1 MKKVP
6 KHYKNVIRNHEMN
19 KNSQTV
25 YFEDE
30 DESVSLVQIGDKIQV
45 VSPQVISKIQQ
56 RTVNALIQYL
66 QKQYRIH
73 NKDMNTSGSL

>member
-30 DESVSLVQIGDKIQV
+30 DECVSLVQIGDKIKV

-56 RTVNALIQYL
+56 RVVNALTQYL
-66 QKQYRIH
+66 KKQFRFN
-73 NKDMNTSGSL
+73 NKDMNT

>member
-6 KHYKNVIRNHEMN
+6 KHYKNVNRNPEMN

-30 DESVSLVQIGDKIQV
+30 DECVSLVQIGDKIKV

-56 RTVNALIQYL
+56 RAVNALI
-66 QKQYRIH
+66 
-73 NKDMNTSGSL
+73 

>member
-6 KHYKNVIRNHEMN
+6 KHYKNVIRNPEMN

-25 YFEDE
+25 YFDDE
-30 DESVSLVQIGDKIQV
+30 DECVSLVQIGDKIKL

-56 RTVNALIQYL
+56 RAVNSLIQNL

>member
-6 KHYKNVIRNHEMN
+6 KHYKNVIRNPEMN

-30 DESVSLVQIGDKIQV
+30 DECVSLVQIGDKIKV

-56 RTVNALIQYL
+56 RTVNALTQYL

>member
-6 KHYKNVIRNHEMN
+6 KHYKNVHRNPEMN

-30 DESVSLVQIGDKIQV
+30 DECVSLVQIGDKIKV

-56 RTVNALIQYL
+56 RAVNTLIQYL

>member
-6 KHYKNVIRNHEMN
+6 KHYKNVIRNPEMN

-30 DESVSLVQIGDKIQV
+30 DECVSLVQIGDKIKV

-56 RTVNALIQYL
+56 RAVNTLIQYL
-66 QKQYRIH
+66 QKQNRIH

>member
-6 KHYKNVIRNHEMN
+6 KHYKNVIRNPEMN

-30 DESVSLVQIGDKIQV
+30 DECVSLVQIGDKIKV

-56 RTVNALIQYL
+56 RAVNTLIQYL

>member
-6 KHYKNVIRNHEMN
+6 KHYKNVIRNPEMN

-30 DESVSLVQIGDKIQV
+30 DECVSLVQIDFTWR
-45 VSPQVISKIQQ
+45 VSDCEELVGVTHRRQW
-56 RTVNALIQYL
+56 
-66 QKQYRIH
+66 YRFF
-73 NKDMNTSGSL
+73 

>member
-6 KHYKNVIRNHEMN
+6 KSYENVIRNPEMN
-19 KNSQTV
+19 KNSQSV

-30 DESVSLVQIGDKIQV
+30 YECVSLVQIGDKIKV

-56 RTVNALIQYL
+56 RAVNVLTQYL
-66 QKQYRIH
+66 K
-73 NKDMNTSGSL
+73 K

>member
-1 MKKVP
+1 
-6 KHYKNVIRNHEMN
+6 MN

-30 DESVSLVQIGDKIQV
+30 DECVSLVQIGDKIKV

-56 RTVNALIQYL
+56 RAVNALIQYL

>member
-6 KHYKNVIRNHEMN
+6 KHYKNVNRNPEMN

-30 DESVSLVQIGDKIQV
+30 DECVSLVQIGDKIKV

-56 RTVNALIQYL
+56 RALNALTQYL
-66 QKQYRIH
+66 KKQFRFN
-73 NKDMNTSGSL
+73 NKDMNT

>member
-1 MKKVP
+1 MNILTVERKPGGELP
-6 KHYKNVIRNHEMN
+6 KWAR
-19 KNSQTV
+19 TV

-30 DESVSLVQIGDKIQV
+30 DECVSLVQIGDKIKV

-56 RTVNALIQYL
+56 RAVNTLIQYL

>member
-6 KHYKNVIRNHEMN
+6 KHYKNVNRNPEMN
-19 KNSQTV
+19 KNSHTV

-30 DESVSLVQIGDKIQV
+30 DECVSLVQIGDKIKV

-56 RTVNALIQYL
+56 RAVNALIQYL

>member
-6 KHYKNVIRNHEMN
+6 KHYKNVIRNPEMN

-25 YFEDE
+25 YFDDE
-30 DESVSLVQIGDKIQV
+30 DECVSLVQIGDKIKV

-56 RTVNALIQYL
+56 RAVNVLTQYL
-66 QKQYRIH
+66 K
-73 NKDMNTSGSL
+73 N

>member
-6 KHYKNVIRNHEMN
+6 KHYKNVIRNPEMN

-25 YFEDE
+25 YFDDE
-30 DESVSLVQIGDKIQV
+30 DECVSLVQIGDKIKV

-56 RTVNALIQYL
+56 RAVNTLIQYL

>member
-6 KHYKNVIRNHEMN
+6 KHYKNVNRNPEMN

-30 DESVSLVQIGDKIQV
+30 DECVSLVQIGDKIKV

-56 RTVNALIQYL
+56 RAVNTLIQYL

>member
-6 KHYKNVIRNHEMN
+6 KHYKNVIRNPEMN

>member
-6 KHYKNVIRNHEMN
+6 KHYKNVIRNPEMN

-30 DESVSLVQIGDKIQV
+30 DESVSLVQIGENIKV
-45 VSPQVISKIQQ
+45 VSKPVFSKIQQ
-56 RTVNALIQYL
+56 KSVNALTQYL
-66 QKQYRIH
+66 KKQYRIH
-73 NKDMNTSGSL
+73 NRDMNTSGTC

>member
-6 KHYKNVIRNHEMN
+6 KHYKNVNRNPEMN

-30 DESVSLVQIGDKIQV
+30 DECVSLVQIGDKIKV

-56 RTVNALIQYL
+56 RAVNTLIQYL
-66 QKQYRIH
+66 QK
-73 NKDMNTSGSL
+73 

>member
-6 KHYKNVIRNHEMN
+6 KSYENVIRNPEMN

-25 YFEDE
+25 YFDDE
-30 DESVSLVQIGDKIQV
+30 DECVSLVQIGDKIKV

-56 RTVNALIQYL
+56 RAVNVLTQYL
-66 QKQYRIH
+66 K
-73 NKDMNTSGSL
+73 K

>member
-6 KHYKNVIRNHEMN
+6 KHYKNVIRNPEMN

-25 YFEDE
+25 YFDDE
-30 DESVSLVQIGDKIQV
+30 DECVSLVQIGDKIKV

-56 RTVNALIQYL
+56 RAVNALIQYL

>member
-6 KHYKNVIRNHEMN
+6 KHYNNVIRNPEMN

-30 DESVSLVQIGDKIQV
+30 DECVSLVQIGDKIKV

-56 RTVNALIQYL
+56 RAVNTLIQYL

>member
-6 KHYKNVIRNHEMN
+6 KHYKNVIRNPEMN

-30 DESVSLVQIGDKIQV
+30 DECVSLVQIGDKIKV

-56 RTVNALIQYL
+56 RAVNTLIQYL

-73 NKDMNTSGSL
+73 NKDMNTSGT

>member
-1 MKKVP
+1 
-6 KHYKNVIRNHEMN
+6 MN

-30 DESVSLVQIGDKIQV
+30 DECVSLVQIGDKIKV

-56 RTVNALIQYL
+56 RAVNTLIQYL

>member
-6 KHYKNVIRNHEMN
+6 KHYKNVNRNPEMN

-30 DESVSLVQIGDKIQV
+30 DECVSLVQIGDKIKL

-56 RTVNALIQYL
+56 RAVNTLIQYL

>member
-6 KHYKNVIRNHEMN
+6 KHYKNVIRNPEMN

-30 DESVSLVQIGDKIQV
+30 DECVSLVQIGDKIKV

-56 RTVNALIQYL
+56 RAVNTLIQYF

>member
-6 KHYKNVIRNHEMN
+6 KHYKNVIRNPEMN

-30 DESVSLVQIGDKIQV
+30 DECVSLVQIGDKIKV

-56 RTVNALIQYL
+56 RAVNALIQYL

>member
-6 KHYKNVIRNHEMN
+6 KHYKNVIRNPEMN

-25 YFEDE
+25 YFDDKDE
-30 DESVSLVQIGDKIQV
+30 CVSLVQIGDKIKV

-56 RTVNALIQYL
+56 RAVNTLIQYL

>member
-6 KHYKNVIRNHEMN
+6 KHYKNVIRNPEMN

-30 DESVSLVQIGDKIQV
+30 DECVSLVQIGDKIKV

>member
-6 KHYKNVIRNHEMN
+6 KHFKNVIRNPEMN

-30 DESVSLVQIGDKIQV
+30 DECVSLVQIGDKIKV

-56 RTVNALIQYL
+56 RAVNVLTQYF
-66 QKQYRIH
+66 KKKFRPN
-73 NKDMNTSGSL
+73 NKDMNT

>member
-6 KHYKNVIRNHEMN
+6 KHYKNVNRNPEMN

-30 DESVSLVQIGDKIQV
+30 DECVSLFQIGDKIKV

-56 RTVNALIQYL
+56 RAVNTLIQYL

>member
-6 KHYKNVIRNHEMN
+6 KHYKNVIRNPEMN

-30 DESVSLVQIGDKIQV
+30 DECVSLVQIGDKIKV

-56 RTVNALIQYL
+56 RAVNSLIQYL

-73 NKDMNTSGSL
+73 NKDMNT

>member
-6 KHYKNVIRNHEMN
+6 KSYENVIQNPEVQKH
-19 KNSQTV
+19 SQSV

-30 DESVSLVQIGDKIQV
+30 DECVSLVQIGDKIKV

-56 RTVNALIQYL
+56 RAVNVLTQYL
-66 QKQYRIH
+66 K
-73 NKDMNTSGSL
+73 N